1 MLAAALAIVVT
12 IGPSLVAVPD
22 EPGAEVLVE
31 AAIYQAVAADL
42 DGDRARE
49 IVVLTHG
56 DGSTIAASAWQETD
70 AGWQRIGAPL
80 EVVPGA
86 SIPGVAWLGTPL
98 RLLVRS
104 VDGDDRVTLVRQPQ
118 YGDPEED
125 EEEAQCCL
133 LLDDLVLDAEGLRLV
148 QVTPRHRSVD
158 AIRAID
164 FDGDGTDELVATNSI
179 LPLGG
184 ISYPTDVRIYRWSD
198 GRFGVTESRLE
209 IGSGDTPFL
218 LGDSDGRPGDEL
230 GLIATAGRPALY
242 RLTLGADDQL
252 VAQAAALAAETAAA
266 MAVPIEGSGGIAI
279 LAGGSLAVHAWPDG
293 GALEAPISE
302 VPMGEAAFLGIVELA
317 GTDSVLVRQ
326 TAAADRLHAFGLP
339 DLTPPRFGAITRS
352 PAAAAFGSGPVFPYV
367 GALPGGGPEG
377 EPAVIYGG
385 RLLSSVEP
393 ITPEPFTGVR
403 FATLAG
409 SQPIG
414 LVGDNR
420 SQLALLHGAIG
431 PIVDVRGGR
440 LEAPVLNVPASVSV
454 APFGLALDPELD
466 DAALEPPV
474 DGAILLGRRH
484 SIAIGQGGFSARVA
498 APPGSRV
505 YVASEDPSVVETNFA
520 VPGTGRL
527 EVPIPPSGVAI
538 PNARYRASLGLT
550 TPAGHSY
557 LATWEVRVLDG
568 PPPLEVSVTTS
579 IGAGEVEVVGR
590 TAPYAAVTVGGQP
603 VAIDADGG
611 FAVRR
616 AAPPWPTEIGI
627 AAADPFGNV
636 AERSVTG
643 VGWFDYRALP
653 WIPIVAVGVSIAAVI
668 LFLRV
673 PRMRALPRRAD
684 DDAAFEE
691 LEPD

>member
-1 MLAAALAIVVT
+1 MLAAALALVVT

-22 EPGAEVLVE
+22 EPGAAVLLE

-70 AGWQRIGAPL
+70 AGWQRIGAPV

-104 VDGDDRVTLVRQPQ
+104 VDGDDRVTIVRQPQ
-118 YGDPEED
+118 YGDPD
-125 EEEAQCCL
+125 EEAPCCL
-133 LLDDLVLDAEGLRLV
+133 LLDDLVLEADGLRLDPV
-148 QVTPRHRSVD
+148 APARSAVD

-164 FDGDGTDELVATNSI
+164 LDADGTDELVATNSI

-184 ISYPTDVRIYRWSD
+184 ISFPTGVRVYRWTD
-198 GRFGVTESRLE
+198 GRFGITDSRLE

-242 RLTLGADDQL
+242 RLSLGDGDQL
-252 VAQAAALAAETAAA
+252 VAEDAALATEGTAA
-266 MAVPIEGSGGIAI
+266 MAVPIEDARGIAI
-279 LAGGSLAVHAWPDG
+279 LAGGSLMVHAWPRG
-293 GALEAPISE
+293 GRLGPPISE
-302 VPMGEAAFLGIVELA
+302 LPMGEAAFLGVVELA
-317 GTDSVLVRQ
+317 GTDSVVVRQ
-326 TAAADRLHAFGLP
+326 TVAADRLHAFGLP

-352 PAAAAFGSGPVFPYV
+352 PAAAAFGSGPAPPYV
-367 GALPGGGPEG
+367 GPLPGGGPEG
-377 EPAVIYGG
+377 EPALIYGG

-393 ITPEPFTGVR
+393 TTPEPFTGVR

-409 SQPIG
+409 AQPIG
-414 LVGDNR
+414 LVGTDR
-420 SQLALLHGAIG
+420 SQLALLHGPTG
-431 PIVDVRGGR
+431 PIVDPRGGR
-440 LEAPVLNVPASVSV
+440 LEAPILNVPGAVSV
-454 APFGLALDPELD
+454 APFELALDPEQD

-474 DGAILLGRRH
+474 DGAIPLGPRH
-484 SIAIGQGGFSARVA
+484 SIAIGPGGFTATVT

-505 YVASEDPSVVETNFA
+505 YVASEDPSVVETNVA
-520 VPGTGRL
+520 VPATGTL
-527 EVPIPPSGVAI
+527 DVPIPPSGVAI
-538 PNARYRASLGLT
+538 PSPRYRASLGLT

-568 PPPLEVSVTTS
+568 PPPLEVSVMTS
-579 IGAGEVEVVGR
+579 IGSGEVEVIGR
-590 TAPYAAVTVGGQP
+590 TAPYASVTVAGQP
-603 VAIDADGG
+603 VAIGADGG
-611 FAVRR
+611 FAVRH
-616 AAPPWPTEIGI
+616 ALPPWPTEIGV

-636 AERSVTG
+636 AKQSVTG
-643 VGWFDYRALP
+643 IGWFDYRALP
-653 WIPIVAVGVSIAAVI
+653 WIPIVAVGVSVAALI
-668 LFLRV
+668 LFVRV
-673 PRMRALPRRAD
+673 PRTRALPRRAD
-684 DDAAFEE
+684 DDGAFEE

>member
-1 MLAAALAIVVT
+1 MLAAALALVVT

-22 EPGAEVLVE
+22 EPGAEILVE

-42 DGDRARE
+42 DGDAARE

-70 AGWQRIGAPL
+70 AGWRGIGAPI

-86 SIPGVAWLGTPL
+86 TIPGVARLGAPL

-104 VDGDDRVTLVRQPQ
+104 VDGADRVTLVRQPQ
-118 YGDPEED
+118 WGED
-125 EEEAQCCL
+125 DAEPQCCL
-133 LLDDLVLDAEGLRLV
+133 LLDDLVLDGEGLRLDPV
-148 QVTPRHRSVD
+148 APGRSAVD
-158 AIRAID
+158 AIMAVD
-164 FDGDGTDELVATNSI
+164 LDGDGTDELVATTSV
-179 LPLGG
+179 LPVGD
-184 ISYPTDVRIYRWSD
+184 ISYPTDVRVYRWSG
-198 GRFGVTESRLE
+198 GRFGVTDSQLE

-242 RLTLGADDQL
+242 RLSLGDGDGL
-252 VAQAAALAAETAAA
+252 VAEDAGLVGEGA
-266 MAVPIEGSGGIAI
+266 MAVPIEDARGIAI
-279 LAGGSLAVHAWPDG
+279 LSGGSLTVHAWPAG
-293 GALEAPISE
+293 GPLGSPISE
-302 VPMGEAAFLGIVELA
+302 VPMGEAGFLGIVELA

-326 TAAADRLHAFGLP
+326 TVAADRLHAFGLP

-352 PAAAAFGSGPVFPYV
+352 PAAAAFGSGHVLPYV
-367 GALPGGGPEG
+367 GPLPGGGPEG

-393 ITPEPFTGVR
+393 ISPEPFTGVR

-414 LVGDNR
+414 LVGVDR
-420 SQLALLHGAIG
+420 SQLALLHGARG
-431 PIVDVRGGR
+431 PIVDPHGGR
-440 LEAPVLNVPASVSV
+440 LEAPVLYMPAAVSI
-454 APFGLALDPELD
+454 APFELALDPELE

-474 DGAILLGRRH
+474 DGAILLGPRH
-484 SIAIGQGGFSARVA
+484 SIAIGPGGFTATVA

-505 YVASEDPSVVETNFA
+505 YVASEDPSVVETSVA
-520 VPGTGRL
+520 VPETGRL
-527 EVPIPPSGVAI
+527 EVPIPPSGVTI
-538 PNARYRASLGLT
+538 PRARYRASLGLT

-568 PPPLEVSVTTS
+568 PPPLEVSLSTP
-579 IGAGEVEVVGR
+579 IGSGEVEVVGR
-590 TAPYAAVTVGGQP
+590 TAPYASVTVGGRP
-603 VAIDADGG
+603 VTVGPDGA
-611 FAVRR
+611 FAVTR
-616 AAPPWPTEIGI
+616 ALPPWPTDIVV

-636 AERSVTG
+636 AEQSVTG

-653 WIPIVAVGVSIAAVI
+653 WIPIVAVGVSIAGLI
-668 LFLRV
+668 LYMRV